1 MGNFK
6 KFHEKNKINE
16 QDIKECLM
24 ALAYLGTL
32 ENVNESE
39 FQNLTE
45 ASILA
50 GIANMFGKVEAGI
63 DKIGMKLH
71 KGKGV
76 LSYIAD
82 FNDAAS
88 FLVYAA
94 IKGDKEEVL
103 RLAKT
108 FDKSKFVDFLL
119 KLDMLSMHL
128 LTGPI
133 HMIDALTG
141 WDLIA
146 NLKSHAG
153 KAENIIDS
161 IEKAIADL
169 KSKISSLM
177 DTSIADKVNS
187 FFDSISDMLFATPE
201 AVKA

>member
-6 KFHEKNKINE
+6 KFHEKNNINE

-50 GIANMFGKVEAGI
+50 GIANMFGKAEAGI

-119 KLDMLSMHL
+119 KLDMLSMHI

-133 HMIDALTG
+133 HMIDAITG

-146 NLKSHAG
+146 NLKAHTS

-161 IEKAIADL
+161 IEKAISDL
-169 KSKISSLM
+169 KAKISTLM

-201 AVKA
+201 ALKA

>member
-1 MGNFK
+1 
-6 KFHEKNKINE
+6 
-16 QDIKECLM
+16 M

-82 FNDAAS
+82 FNDSAS
-88 FLVYAA
+88 FLIYAA

-119 KLDMLSMHL
+119 KLDMLSMHI

-146 NLKSHAG
+146 NLKSHAA

-161 IEKAIADL
+161 IEKAISDL
-169 KSKISSLM
+169 KSKISTIM

-201 AVKA
+201 ALKA